1 MDYKKKFPIFIEHDV
16 HYLDTAA
23 TSQKPQEVID
33 SIVEY
38 YENYNGNPGRG
49 SHALSIESKIFW
61 AFIIWEFISF
71 MSASTLVF
79 SSLTSN
85 SVSFA
90 FFLV

>member
-49 SHALSIESKIFW
+49 
-61 AFIIWEFISF
+61 
-71 MSASTLVF
+71 
-79 SSLTSN
+79 
-85 SVSFA
+85 
-90 FFLV
+90 